1 MCASVQVYSMHLNKM
16 ETTYCSCMNICIQDN
31 RECVSP
37 TASSRAILCLKTA
50 IPLLLEAHAQDRC
63 LKTGK
68 ARIIMCIQT
77 GSGHTKVSHHKTSL
91 YKSRHG
97 ALLQAVHN
105 FFKQSS
111 SLPVLSTTT
120 VSTAGTSNTSE
131 PLTVIKVCYTARGQK
146 RKREGGDRSSGL
158 FTPIAL
164 QKVAWCFHALFC
176 ICNKQSKLI
185 MMIFLKQ
192 VCLHSLISAK
202 HNLKLV

>member
-1 MCASVQVYSMHLNKM
+1 MYTGQQRVCF
-16 ETTYCSCMNICIQDN
+16 T
-31 RECVSP
+31 P
-37 TASSRAILCLKTA
+37 TASSKAILCLKTA
-50 IPLLLEAHAQDRC
+50 MPLLLEAHAQGRC
-63 LKTGK
+63 LLKTGK
-68 ARIIMCIQT
+68 ARIIMSTQT
-77 GSGHTKVSHHKTSL
+77 GSRHIKVTHQKTSL

-120 VSTAGTSNTSE
+120 VSTAGTSATSE

-164 QKVAWCFHALFC
+164 QEAAWCFDALFC

-202 HNLKLV
+202 RNSKLV